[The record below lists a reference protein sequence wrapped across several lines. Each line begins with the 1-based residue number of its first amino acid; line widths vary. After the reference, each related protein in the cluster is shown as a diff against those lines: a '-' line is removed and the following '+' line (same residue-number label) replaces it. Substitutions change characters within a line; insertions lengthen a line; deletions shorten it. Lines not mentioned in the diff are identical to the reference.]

1 MPITIN
7 GAGTVTGI
15 SAGGLPDATVTPA
28 ELTQPLTLGTAQAST
43 SGTSIDFTGIPSWV
57 KRITVMFDTV
67 SLGTAA
73 SAWLIQLGDSGGIE
87 TTGYTSASN
96 ELTSSGVGANN
107 STAGFVIRN
116 NNIGYTFSGQMIIS
130 NLTGNTWVESG
141 VFASPATIYTS
152 TTAGVKTLSS
162 TLTQLRITTAAG
174 TNSFDSGTINIM
186 YE

>member
-1 MPITIN
+1 MTITISGSGN
-7 GAGTVTGI
+7 PLDVDGTNTGFY
-15 SAGGLPDATVTPA
+15 S
-28 ELTQPLTLGTAQAST
+28 TLMTAQATT
-43 SGTSIDFTGIPSWV
+43 SGTFKDFTGIPSWV
-57 KRITVMFDTV
+57 KRVTVMFDTV

-87 TTGYTSASN
+87 NTGYTSASN
-96 ELTSSGVGANN
+96 EFTSGGVGADN

-130 NLTGNTWVESG
+130 NMTGNTWVESG
-141 VFASPATIYTS
+141 IFASPATIYTT

-162 TLTQLRITTAAG
+162 TLTQLRVTTVAG
-174 TNSFDSGTINIM
+174 TSSFDSGTINVL